1 MTAVSLFLLEGLVFD
16 SSASLI
22 MAGCLRCKKLNALQ
36 IYQNS
41 VQTWLRWLPNICT
54 NSATQKTRRTQ
65 AFLHTAVQ
73 ILVPHVCIQWQRED
87 APFGHNTCLLAGCFF
102 FFASL
107 CVSVCLSSLSE
118 GLDIIRCI
126 CFYCRVCACIHLCVC
141 ERETESEK
149 WRLCLDFSVNFIFYQ
164 SVFMQTVMLSR
175 MWAAIQRLGRCL
187 LMN

>member
-1 MTAVSLFLLEGLVFD
+1 
-16 SSASLI
+16 
-22 MAGCLRCKKLNALQ
+22 MAPKHLYKFCNAKDQ
-36 IYQNS
+36 RDTGFS
-41 VQTWLRWLPNICT
+41 
-54 NSATQKTRRTQ
+54 
-65 AFLHTAVQ
+65 HTAVQ
-73 ILVPHVCIQWQRED
+73 ILVAHVCIQWQRED
-87 APFGHNTCLLAGCFF
+87 APFSHNTCLLSASWVF

-107 CVSVCLSSLSE
+107 SVSVCLSSLSE

-141 ERETESEK
+141 VRETESEK
-149 WRLCLDFSVNFIFYQ
+149 WRQCLDFSVNFIFYQ

>member
-1 MTAVSLFLLEGLVFD
+1 MHYKYTKTVFKHD
-16 SSASLI
+16 LGGS
-22 MAGCLRCKKLNALQ
+22 
-36 IYQNS
+36 
-41 VQTWLRWLPNICT
+41 QT
-54 NSATQKTRRTQ
+54 S
-65 AFLHTAVQ
+65 VQ
-73 ILVPHVCIQWQRED
+73 ILQRKRPEGHRLFYTQLYRYLYLMYVSNDRGKTLLSVIIPACWQ
-87 APFGHNTCLLAGCFF
+87 AVLV